1 MIPGRC
7 GSPPRVPSR
16 AEPWP
21 RKEGLAPPAPTPA
34 WERVTQEV
42 PLGSRPRAPW
52 GGRAEHPVSTV
63 RHPPGPAGHPHSGP
77 SSLRPSC
84 HMRHTPG
91 AQPPPATVASGGM
104 HARRAGSRAA
114 LRSRHEGTRGPGSTA
129 HGGPTSNKRPDPT
142 ERGTPGQERHRAAE
156 PAPASPGGKWWAGLP
171 RAGPQCAGAHGR
183 GRLAGA
189 AQVEPGLGRGRAHSR
204 RGHRPQGRP
213 QTALSEVRREDLSN
227 GDRKFTLRPQPLPT
241 HVTRHSLVS
250 STLLLPSQMADFL
263 NTRKQ
268 KVLRNQN

>member
-1 MIPGRC
+1 MPGRC

-21 RKEGLAPPAPTPA
+21 RKEGLAPPAPAAA

-84 HMRHTPG
+84 HVRHTPG

-156 PAPASPGGKWWAGLP
+156 PAPASPGGNGGQGSP
-171 RAGPQCAGAHGR
+171 GPQCAGAHGR
-183 GRLAGA
+183 R
-189 AQVEPGLGRGRAHSR
+189 ETGRGRA
-204 RGHRPQGRP
+204 GG
-213 QTALSEVRREDLSN
+213 AGAGARE
-227 GDRKFTLRPQPLPT
+227 GPLPAGA
-241 HVTRHSLVS
+241 
-250 STLLLPSQMADFL
+250 PSPGPPTDSPQ
-263 NTRKQ
+263 
-268 KVLRNQN
+268 